1 MEFLLRFVKLKVE
14 IDNKKKIEVVVS
26 SKHTRL
32 EEDLLQKNQKLQKE
46 RDEAVKKQKEETNL
60 LKDKTLLLSKEVKAK
75 EL

>member
-1 MEFLLRFVKLKVE
+1 MKNIIVLRHGIF
-14 IDNKKKIEVVVS
+14 S
-26 SKHTRL
+26 
-32 EEDLLQKNQKLQKE
+32 KLQKE